1 METKKMVCLIE
12 TCRICHALISLSY
25 RLYAAPELFGILV
38 DYKTSFCPKLVGFDS
53 QYMPAL
59 FKRGAL
65 HSSDR
70 VSSM

>member
-1 METKKMVCLIE
+1 M
-12 TCRICHALISLSY
+12 
-25 RLYAAPELFGILV
+25 PELFGILV

-53 QYMPAL
+53 HYMPAL